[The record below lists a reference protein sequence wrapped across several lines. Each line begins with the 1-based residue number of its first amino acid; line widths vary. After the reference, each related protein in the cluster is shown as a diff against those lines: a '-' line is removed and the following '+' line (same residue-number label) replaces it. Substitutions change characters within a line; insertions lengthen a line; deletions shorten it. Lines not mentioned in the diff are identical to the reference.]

1 MKVFLSSPMRGLT
14 DKEIS
19 DIREKAIKSLR
30 ERSGENVEVLDSY
43 KPNVYISSRVNNK
56 ALYFLGGALQVL
68 AEADIAVFCKGW
80 EQARG
85 CKIEES
91 CARLYG
97 VPCMYL

>member
-19 DIREKAIKSLR
+19 DIREKALNSLK
-30 ERSGENVEVLDSY
+30 ERSEEEIEVLDSY
-43 KPNVYISSRVNNK
+43 KPDLYFSSTVTNK
-56 ALYFLGGALQVL
+56 ALYFLGGVLQVL
-68 AEADIAVFCKGW
+68 ADADIAVFCKGW

-85 CKIEES
+85 CKVEEY